1 MKWNK
6 NKVYRIVDED
16 GSSYEVEEIK
26 DDDLIENDI
35 QGDDL
40 IENQSSGL
48 TDDEILA
55 LKKLAGVADKLIG
68 LLNIEEKE
76 FEVVS
81 DEDDLDE
88 EKSLDDEDDL
98 DEEKLIDTDRES
110 DRLKRDAK
118 TSFGSLRKISNK
130 DSINDSLTNDI
141 EDAWRKRY
149 NG

>member
-35 QGDDL
+35 QDDDL

-55 LKKLAGVADKLIG
+55 LKKLAGVADKLID
-68 LLNIEEKE
+68 LLNVEEE
-76 FEVVS
+76 SETVS

-88 EKSLDDEDDL
+88 EKLLNDEDDL
-98 DEEKLIDTDRES
+98 DEELIDTDKKS
-110 DRLKRDAK
+110 NILKRDAK

-130 DSINDSLTNDI
+130 DSVNDSLTSDI